1 MRSLLNRGFG
11 EAQSAPP
18 ATPSSPIE
26 ASASP
31 EAPQD
36 GPEEN
41 AEEELF
47 QVTRRLAVSMAK
59 KAEKDLLAPGDNSA
73 SLRDIMRAMEIAQ
86 EFLTKLPKMRPASSK
101 EDDGVAAL
109 RAMTQDP
116 EQVVERL
123 IGNVKFQEALKGH
136 GWLPPPPGLKQRPT
150 KAQAAE
156 RIAYEERQRQ
166 LAPQPA
172 NTPPRAVQD
181 EDDAELQR
189 LLKGG
194 SK

>member
-18 ATPSSPIE
+18 ATPSSHIE
-26 ASASP
+26 ASEPP
-31 EAPQD
+31 EKPQA

-47 QVTRRLAVSMAK
+47 QVTRRLAVAMAK
-59 KAEKDLLAPGDNSA
+59 KAEKDLLAPGDNTA
-73 SLRDIMRAMEIAQ
+73 SLRDIMRAMEISQ
-86 EFLTKLPKMRPASSK
+86 EFLTKLPKMRPAGDK

-123 IGNVKFQEALKGH
+123 IGNIKFQEALKSH
-136 GWLPPPPGLKQRPT
+136 GWLPPPPSVKTKPT

-156 RIAYEERQRQ
+156 RSAYQERERQ
-166 LAPQPA
+166 LNPKPVSAPVA
-172 NTPPRAVQD
+172 D
-181 EDDAELQR
+181 DGDDAELQR